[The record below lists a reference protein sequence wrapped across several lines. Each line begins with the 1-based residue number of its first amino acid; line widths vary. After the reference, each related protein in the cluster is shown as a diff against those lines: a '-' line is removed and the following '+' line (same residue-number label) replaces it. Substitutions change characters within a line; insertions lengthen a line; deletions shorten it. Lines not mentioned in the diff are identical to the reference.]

1 MSDSLRALLD
11 STPLGAGNAPYIE
24 SLYEQF
30 LADPAS
36 VEPKW
41 RDYFAGLGKAGGTTD
56 VAHGPIRD
64 ALAKRAH
71 SVNVAIGAPAA
82 AAGTSVSSDAAAKQG
97 AVARLVQVYSNRGH
111 LVADIDPLGLMKR
124 PVPEVL
130 ELSHFGLSNAD
141 LATEF
146 FTGSRTEAIP
156 KRMKLKDIVAQLRQI
171 YCGTIGAEFAHVSN
185 STERLWLQ
193 NRFQEGRVT
202 NRFSADEKKTFLR
215 HLTAAE
221 GLERYLA
228 TKYPAQK
235 RFSLEGGDALVPLV
249 DDLIQQGGLRGIEEM
264 VIGMAH
270 RGRLNLLVNVVGKSP
285 QKLFSE
291 FEGIYDTNHMQGSG
305 DVKYHKGFSTDIK
318 TPAGNVHVAM
328 AFNPSHLEVVN
339 PVVEGSVRAR
349 QQRRSDT
356 KGDKVVALL
365 IHGDAA
371 FAGQGV
377 VPETLQMSQVRGFYT
392 GGSVHVIINNQ
403 VGFTI
408 SKPEDARSTMYCS
421 DVAKMIEAPI
431 FHVNGDD
438 VEAVAFVTRMA
449 LDYRMTFHKDV
460 VIDLVCYRRLGHNE
474 SDEPA
479 ATQPVMY
486 SKIRAQKTPR
496 QIYAE
501 RLVAEKV
508 IAMTDADAMV
518 DQYRREMDEG
528 KSQAKQSLGLIG
540 NKHTVDWTKY
550 HNVDLTE
557 VVKTGVR
564 IEQLR
569 ELASKLT
576 TLPANLTLHRQ
587 VAKIVTDREKM
598 AAGQLPLDWGF
609 AENLAY
615 ATLLTEGYEVRLI
628 GQDSG
633 RGTFFHRHAVWHDQ
647 SSEENYV
654 PLQHLAPSQPRFDVY
669 DSFLSEEAVLGF
681 EYGFSTTEPNS
692 LTIWEGQFGD
702 FVNGAQVIID
712 QFISSGEAKWGRLC
726 GLTLML
732 PHGYEGQGPEHS
744 SARLERFLQL
754 CAEQNM
760 QVCVPSTPAQMFHML
775 RRQMKQSFRKPLVIM
790 SPKSLLRHKLSV
802 SQLEDLTQG
811 SFRTVIDEVD
821 DIQASKVTRIVFCSG
836 KVYFDLLDSRRGDG
850 LHNIAIVR
858 VEQLYPFPGEEYA
871 AIIKKYS
878 NAKEIV
884 WCQEEP
890 QNQGA
895 WYQIRHRLQE
905 SLSKDHQ
912 LLYAGRAPAAAP
924 ATGIAQMHQEQQQA
938 LVDAALRSTSTEESL
953 RHTTRLKAANK

>member
-1 MSDSLRALLD
+1 MYKRQ
-11 STPLGAGNAPYIE
+11 PLGAGNAPYIE

-30 LADPAS
+30 LADPQS

-41 RDYFAGLGKAGGTTD
+41 RDYFAGLAKAAGTTD

-64 ALAKRAH
+64 ALAKRAY
-71 SVNVAIGAPAA
+71 SIGAPAA
-82 AAGTSVSSDAAAKQG
+82 AAGAGAVSSDAAAKQG

-111 LVADIDPLGLMKR
+111 LLADIDPLGLMNR

-141 LATEF
+141 LETEF
-146 FTGSRTEAIP
+146 LTGSRIDAIP

-202 NRFSADEKKTFLR
+202 NRYSADEKKTFLR

-291 FEGIYDTNHMQGSG
+291 FEGHYDVNHMQGSG

-318 TPAGNVHVAM
+318 TPGGNVHVAM

-356 KGDKVVALL
+356 KGDKVMPLL

-377 VPETLQMSQVRGFYT
+377 VMETLQMSQVRGFYT

-438 VEAVAFVTRMA
+438 VEAVAFVTRLA

-508 IAMTDADAMV
+508 IVMADADAMV

-550 HNVDLTE
+550 HDVDLSE

-564 IEQLR
+564 VEQLR
-569 ELASKLT
+569 ELATKLT

-587 VAKIVTDREKM
+587 VTKIVQDREKM

-647 SSEENYV
+647 NSVDNYI
-654 PLQHLAPSQPRFDVY
+654 PLQHLSPSQPRFDVF

-692 LTIWEGQFGD
+692 LNVWEAQFGD
-702 FVNGAQVIID
+702 FANGAQVIID

-726 GLTLML
+726 GITLML

-775 RRQMKQSFRKPLVIM
+775 RRQMKQGFRKPLIIM
-790 SPKSLLRHKLSV
+790 TPKSLLRHKLSV

-821 DIQASKVTRIVFCSG
+821 DIQASKVTRVVFCSG

-850 LHNIAIVR
+850 LHNIAVVR
-858 VEQLYPFPGEEYA
+858 VEQLYPFPAEEYA

-953 RHTTRLKAANK
+953 RNTTRLKAANK